1 MRTPTRSFLFMGMF
15 FLMNSYFVLTSYSS
29 EDDESKFTL
38 ELSAKESALAKKT
51 DITLVDH
58 TIEDYEIELT
68 SLSTEAYRQFEV
80 KTVIATG
87 YTAGAEST
95 GKSPGHPNYGIT
107 FSGLEVQRDELST
120 IAADPKFLPL
130 GTVLYIPNYG
140 YGIVADTGSAI
151 KGNKIDLY
159 YETVDE
165 VFSQWGKKEIDVFVI
180 EEGEGQ
186 LTEEEFQING
196 AAQDRSRRLA
206 RHFKKAYNNM

>member
-186 LTEEEFQING
+186 LTEEEFNQWADKIEAG
-196 AAQDRSRRLA
+196 DLPTFQESL
-206 RHFKKAYNNM
+206 

>member
-1 MRTPTRSFLFMGMF
+1 MKLNLRVFL
-15 FLMNSYFVLTSYSS
+15 L
-29 EDDESKFTL
+29 KQ
-38 ELSAKESALAKKT
+38 
-51 DITLVDH
+51 
-58 TIEDYEIELT
+58 
-68 SLSTEAYRQFEV
+68 YRQFEV

-186 LTEEEFQING
+186 LTEEEFNQWADKIEAG
-196 AAQDRSRRLA
+196 DLPTFQESL
-206 RHFKKAYNNM
+206 

>member
-38 ELSAKESALAKKT
+38 ELSARESALAKKT

-186 LTEEEFQING
+186 LTEEEFNQWADKIEAG
-196 AAQDRSRRLA
+196 DLPTFQESL
-206 RHFKKAYNNM
+206 

>member
-186 LTEEEFQING
+186 LTEEEFNQW
-196 AAQDRSRRLA
+196 AEQDRSRRLA
-206 RHFKKAYNNM
+206 DISRKPITTW

>member
-1 MRTPTRSFLFMGMF
+1 
-15 FLMNSYFVLTSYSS
+15 MNSYFVLTSYSS

-165 VFSQWGKKEIDVFVI
+165 VFSQWGKKKLMF
-180 EEGEGQ
+180 
-186 LTEEEFQING
+186 L
-196 AAQDRSRRLA
+196 SL
-206 RHFKKAYNNM
+206 KKEKVN

>member
-186 LTEEEFQING
+186 LTEEEFNQWADKIEAG
-196 AAQDRSRRLA
+196 ALPPFQESL
-206 RHFKKAYNNM
+206 

>member
-130 GTVLYIPNYG
+130 GSVLYIPNYG

-186 LTEEEFQING
+186 LTEEEFNQWADKIEAG
-196 AAQDRSRRLA
+196 DLPTFQESL
-206 RHFKKAYNNM
+206 

>member
-159 YETVDE
+159 YETVEE

-186 LTEEEFQING
+186 LTEEEFNQWADKIEAG
-196 AAQDRSRRLA
+196 DLPTFQESL
-206 RHFKKAYNNM
+206 

>member
-1 MRTPTRSFLFMGMF
+1 MGMF

-186 LTEEEFQING
+186 LTEEEFNQWADKIEAG
-196 AAQDRSRRLA
+196 DLPTFQESL
-206 RHFKKAYNNM
+206 

>member
-95 GKSPGHPNYGIT
+95 GKRPGHPNYGIT
-107 FSGLEVQRDELST
+107 FSGLEVQRAELST

-186 LTEEEFQING
+186 LTEEEFNQWADKIEAG
-196 AAQDRSRRLA
+196 DLPTFQESL
-206 RHFKKAYNNM
+206 

>member
-80 KTVIATG
+80 KTV
-87 YTAGAEST
+87 
-95 GKSPGHPNYGIT
+95 HCNWLYG
-107 FSGLEVQRDELST
+107 RC
-120 IAADPKFLPL
+120 
-130 GTVLYIPNYG
+130 
-140 YGIVADTGSAI
+140 
-151 KGNKIDLY
+151 
-159 YETVDE
+159 
-165 VFSQWGKKEIDVFVI
+165 
-180 EEGEGQ
+180 
-186 LTEEEFQING
+186 
-196 AAQDRSRRLA
+196 
-206 RHFKKAYNNM
+206 

>member
-151 KGNKIDLY
+151 KGNKSDLY

-186 LTEEEFQING
+186 LTEEEFNQWADKIEAG
-196 AAQDRSRRLA
+196 DLPTFQESL
-206 RHFKKAYNNM
+206 